1 MKLNLMNNALPN
13 LIAED
18 ITKQIMTGALKTGE
32 KLVEHIYAE
41 EYGTSRAP
49 VREAIYLLSVEGLVE
64 RIPRKGA
71 VVKEYTRSEIF
82 DLLEI
87 RNMFEK
93 MSMDRIMKHG
103 SDPEILEEME
113 QILSQMKKAEDVYAY
128 TQLNYAFHS
137 CLIKMSKSETII
149 EMYSRLGL
157 PLLKIQS
164 ISFAQEGNIEKS
176 ILEHKHIIKLL
187 KAQNMTEL
195 ALVLSQ
201 HNRDVITNF
210 QNSLEE

>member
-1 MKLNLMNNALPN
+1 MKLNLTNTALPN

-49 VREAIYLLSVEGLVE
+49 VREAIYLLAVEGLVE

-71 VVKEYTRSEIF
+71 VVKEYSKSEIF

-103 SDPEILEEME
+103 PNPDLLEEMD
-113 QILSQMKKAEDVYAY
+113 QTLSQMKKAEDVYSY

-137 CLIKMSKSETII
+137 CLIKMSKSETLI

-164 ISFAQEGNIEKS
+164 ISFAHEGNIEKS
-176 ILEHKHIIKLL
+176 ILEHTHIIKLL
-187 KAQNMTEL
+187 REQNMTEL
-195 ALVLSQ
+195 AAVLSK
-201 HNRDVITNF
+201 HNKDVVSTF